1 MRIELGQGRKKM
13 LETDLLPRL
22 GGPGGEV
29 EAGLT
34 FFLSSAVTGH
44 SEMSALEDAFQAH
57 TPPEGTAS
65 QSYSAPLLN

>member
-1 MRIELGQGRKKM
+1 M

-34 FFLSSAVTGH
+34 FCLSSPVTGH
-44 SEMSALEDAFQAH
+44 SEMSALRKESD
-57 TPPEGTAS
+57 TAER
-65 QSYSAPLLN
+65 LN